1 MADPSPENAD
11 PARLTL
17 AIWLATGLGV
27 SRGVPAPGT
36 VGAIWGIPLYLAIAQ
51 IPCQSGQV
59 AAVAVLIAV
68 GIPICTRAASDLV
81 RLNPET
87 DGKDPQEIT
96 WDEFTTV
103 PMVYLCAPEACHC
116 ALWLATGFAL
126 HRLFDITKP
135 WPCYL
140 LERLPRGWGIMLD
153 DVVAALYAG
162 ACYALL
168 WHFFGAPA

>member
-1 MADPSPENAD
+1 MTADPSEIAANT
-11 PARLTL
+11 RLTP

-51 IPCQSGQV
+51 IPSHAGQI
-59 AAVAVLIAV
+59 AAVVALVAI
-68 GIPICTRAASDLV
+68 GIPLCTRAASDLV
-81 RLNPET
+81 RLDPER

-96 WDEFTTV
+96 WDEFSTV
-103 PMVYLCAPEACHC
+103 PIVYLCAPQACHC
-116 ALWLATGFAL
+116 AVWIATGFAL

-135 WPCYL
+135 WPCNL

-153 DVVAALYAG
+153 DVMAALYAG

-168 WHFFGAPA
+168 WHFFS